1 MKNLTFKTGAIAV
14 AAAVSIALTAPAQ
27 AVDFSGKKVTLLV
40 PYGEGGGSD
49 TVARLLQPHLE
60 KNLPGN
66 PTVVVL
72 NQPGGGGVKGSN
84 KFDAAGPKD
93 GTMLIVASSSGHLSF
108 ALGGKGVRFDETKWR
123 GVVGFPRGAVIYT
136 NAEQTGAM
144 GKDPKADV
152 AALKKATVINGSK
165 TPIAVELLDTLTME
179 MLGVDNKTVFGLS
192 TSKQRQAFWRGEINL
207 NNDGSGVYTQK
218 VASAKEG
225 AKPTALFTYGA
236 PTDDGGFERDPDHM
250 DTPHFL
256 EYYKAATGKD
266 ASGTELEVYK
276 NLFAIKVALSKA
288 LALPAGTPQDIV
300 DAWIE
305 AMKKSYADPE
315 VQKSLAKEFGSMKPQ
330 FGKAAE
336 RALAEGLKISDES
349 RDYLNKLL
357 QRKYNAT
364 L

>member
-1 MKNLTFKTGAIAV
+1 MKYLNLKSGVLAV
-14 AAAVSIALTAPAQ
+14 AAAVSIALTAPAH
-27 AVDFSGKKVTLLV
+27 AVDFSGKTVTLLV

-49 TVARLLQPHLE
+49 TIARLLQPHLA

-84 KFDAAGPKD
+84 MFDASGPKD

-123 GVVGFPRGAVIYT
+123 GVMGLPRGAVIYT

-152 AALKKATVINGSK
+152 EALRNANVINGSK
-165 TPIAVELLDTLTME
+165 TPVAVELLDTTTME
-179 MLGVDNKTVFGLS
+179 MLGVDNKSVFGLS

-207 NNDGSGVYTQK
+207 NNDGSGVYTQS
-218 VASAKEG
+218 VASATEG
-225 AKPTALFTYGA
+225 AKATPLFTYGA
-236 PTDDGGFERDPDHM
+236 PTDDGGFARDPDHP
-250 DTPHFL
+250 DLPTFPEFY
-256 EYYKAATGKD
+256 EAAMGKKP
-266 ASGTELEVYK
+266 SGTEFEVYK
-276 NLFAIKVALSKA
+276 NLFSIKVALSKA
-288 LALPAGTPQDIV
+288 LALPAGTPQDVV
-300 DAWIE
+300 DVWVA
-305 AMKKSYADPE
+305 AMKKSYEDPE
-315 VQKSLAKEFGSMKPQ
+315 VKQALAKEVGGMTPS

-349 RDYLNKLL
+349 RDWLNKLL